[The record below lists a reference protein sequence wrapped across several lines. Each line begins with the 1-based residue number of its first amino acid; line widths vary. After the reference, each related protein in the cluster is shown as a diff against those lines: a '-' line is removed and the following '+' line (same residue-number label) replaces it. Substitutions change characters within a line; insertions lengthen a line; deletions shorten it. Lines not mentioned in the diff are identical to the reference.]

1 MENLEHPVSLNSKKC
16 FQEGS
21 KVKKFFLR
29 FFFIHKK
36 ISPRLFKNEGFNSFL
51 LVVRSC
57 NVLERLYYLNEIF
70 VWLFFITK
78 KNNPTITLT
87 TFDIFEQRKISHATE

>member
-29 FFFIHKK
+29 IFLYTKN
-36 ISPRLFKNEGFNSFL
+36 SPRLFKNEGLNLFSLVRFMQCRKTL
-51 LVVRSC
+51 LS
-57 NVLERLYYLNEIF
+57 
-70 VWLFFITK
+70 
-78 KNNPTITLT
+78 
-87 TFDIFEQRKISHATE
+87 Q